1 MEQWKNRKAE
11 PHYYSDRLKHKFAK
25 IRFAPATVVEAP
37 SGYGKT
43 TAVRDYLETMFPQ
56 GTPVYWFTATNESPA
71 ECFKRFCL
79 EIEKIDSHAG
89 KRLLRVEF
97 PNTATISEVIDA
109 LKSIRCIHE
118 AYLVLDNFQFLNEV
132 FPPAF
137 FAALLE
143 HSGAGLHVIVITQML
158 KRSMLAVITG
168 HGVLHI
174 TATDLRLSAEDIR
187 CYYALA
193 NVNITQEEAENVEHY
208 TEGWII
214 AVYLQLRAFRET
226 GTFSDASG
234 ILAHMEHLVWDTLT
248 EEQQDFLLHLST
260 FEKITIQQA
269 SCLIGCDVLP
279 EYTWEALDSPFIQ
292 YNPVERCYEL
302 HSILSDLL
310 IQKRGERGFMF
321 ERKCLLQAGDFCR
334 DNGQIAV
341 ALGFYAQVGDYE
353 RMLSLDLSHM
363 TFETVNGVPFDRLA
377 LDIAM
382 NCPPDLKKAQILNM
396 LRIAWTLLT
405 FGINDAFEALM
416 NELRTMLDAEDKVLP
431 YCSSQD
437 TDSQLLGEW
446 LLLSSY
452 RCFPHMNEM
461 IAVLK
466 QAAVLLGDRCSQVI
480 LPDAL
485 WCFGNYSPL
494 TVFYTTP
501 GEADREAEALEEYIA
516 IYSRLTNGHGSGT
529 DALFRAELAYQ
540 RGDLNDAE
548 ILAYKASFFAESKQQ
563 SVVQL
568 GAAILLAHIALHKAD
583 IAGWQRAINSMERA
597 ASFEYQDTFVIRSLL
612 DIIRGVLLNEFQNQ
626 TSIAD
631 WLKNADFGGN
641 CLLPGMI
648 NSALYVH
655 LSFLMHQGEFARV
668 IGTLQ
673 AVRSADGLLSPYADL
688 FACFPMAI
696 SYMALG
702 NHVRAAAFVE
712 HAARRALPDGLV
724 SPFAAFSRLL
734 HGLVEKV
741 IERDHLESLDKF
753 RAVRKRF
760 TEGWFTLREALFQG
774 ELPPDLTEREYE
786 VARLAAQG
794 LRNSE
799 IAEKLVITESTVRT
813 HLRTVFQ
820 KLQIDRRAKL
830 AEKLK

>member
-1 MEQWKNRKAE
+1 RNA
-11 PHYYSDRLKHKFAK
+11 
-25 IRFAPATVVEAP
+25 
-37 SGYGKT
+37 
-43 TAVRDYLETMFPQ
+43 
-56 GTPVYWFTATNESPA
+56 
-71 ECFKRFCL
+71 
-79 EIEKIDSHAG
+79 
-89 KRLLRVEF
+89 
-97 PNTATISEVIDA
+97 
-109 LKSIRCIHE
+109 
-118 AYLVLDNFQFLNEV
+118 
-132 FPPAF
+132 
-137 FAALLE
+137 
-143 HSGAGLHVIVITQML
+143 
-158 KRSMLAVITG
+158 
-168 HGVLHI
+168 
-174 TATDLRLSAEDIR
+174 
-187 CYYALA
+187 
-193 NVNITQEEAENVEHY
+193 
-208 TEGWII
+208 
-214 AVYLQLRAFRET
+214 
-226 GTFSDASG
+226 
-234 ILAHMEHLVWDTLT
+234 
-248 EEQQDFLLHLST
+248 
-260 FEKITIQQA
+260 
-269 SCLIGCDVLP
+269 
-279 EYTWEALDSPFIQ
+279 
-292 YNPVERCYEL
+292 
-302 HSILSDLL
+302 
-310 IQKRGERGFMF
+310 
-321 ERKCLLQAGDFCR
+321 
-334 DNGQIAV
+334 
-341 ALGFYAQVGDYE
+341 
-353 RMLSLDLSHM
+353 
-363 TFETVNGVPFDRLA
+363 
-377 LDIAM
+377 
-382 NCPPDLKKAQILNM
+382 
-396 LRIAWTLLT
+396 
-405 FGINDAFEALM
+405 
-416 NELRTMLDAEDKVLP
+416 
-431 YCSSQD
+431 
-437 TDSQLLGEW
+437 DSQLLGEW

-452 RCFPHMNEM
+452 RCFPHLNEM
-461 IAVLK
+461 TAVLK
-466 QAAVLLGDRCSQVI
+466 QAAVLLGDSCSQVI

-501 GEADREAEALEEYIA
+501 GEADCEAKALEKYIA

-641 CLLPGMI
+641 RLLPDMI

-673 AVRSADGLLSPYADL
+673 AVRPADGLLSPYADL

-696 SYMALG
+696 SHMALG

-741 IERDHLESLDKF
+741 IERDHPESLDKF

-760 TEGWFTLREALFQG
+760 TEGWVTLREALFQG

-813 HLRTVFQ
+813 HLRTIFQ